1 MPKFIGCGPNIDQ
14 VDGADERECVH
25 VTMSQVRALRTA
37 LGRKPRGFVT
47 VDCSDRGGP
56 RQLAKRWYV
65 RYVLVEDLVEAHNSL
80 KANTRIK
87 SVAGGYAAEIASAS

>member
-1 MPKFIGCGPNIDQ
+1 MPKFIGCGPSIDQ
-14 VDGADERECVH
+14 IPDGDPRKAERVS
-25 VTMSQVRALRTA
+25 MSQVRALRRA

-65 RYVLVEDLVEAHNSL
+65 RYVLHADLIEARDGLRRDTVIHRM
-80 KANTRIK
+80 ACAI
-87 SVAGGYAAEIASAS
+87 ADGAA

>member
-14 VDGADERECVH
+14 VDGADQRECVH
-25 VTMSQVRALRTA
+25 VTMSQVRALRSA

-65 RYVLVEDLVEAHNSL
+65 RYVLAEDLAAAYDKLN
-80 KANTRIK
+80 ANTRIK
-87 SVAGGYAAEIASAS
+87 AVAGVYAVELASAS